1 MDEDDPMGQFEAG
14 EEKSIV
20 MRVPKPL
27 PPPSGEY
34 LGRPVFPLFAWLP
47 RTLYS
52 LTAQKKWHEVVVHFY
67 NVVNATLM

>member
-1 MDEDDPMGQFEAG
+1 MGQFEAG

-34 LGRPVFPLFAWLP
+34 LLFAWLP
-47 RTLYS
+47 KS
-52 LTAQKKWHEVVVHFY
+52 VHSPTAQFHSFITDIKV
-67 NVVNATLM
+67 

>member
-52 LTAQKKWHEVVVHFY
+52 HPRLLKKRGMKLWSISI
-67 NVVNATLM
+67 TS

>member
-34 LGRPVFPLFAWLP
+34 LGRPVFTMFAWLP
-47 RTLYS
+47 RTVYS
-52 LTAQKKWHEVVVHFY
+52 HP
-67 NVVNATLM
+67 

>member
-1 MDEDDPMGQFEAG
+1 MEEDDPMGQFEAG

-34 LGRPVFPLFAWLP
+34 LLFAWLP
-47 RTLYS
+47 KS
-52 LTAQKKWHEVVVHFY
+52 VHSPTAPSHSFITDIKV
-67 NVVNATLM
+67 